1 MKALIITVIV
11 ILLVIFVGG
20 AVPLG
25 GASLFERIDSLIGT
39 NALMGLHYAT
49 FWIIYRGEATPGS
62 GITRTE
68 KDIRQFEEAPVG
80 FDKKKTYK
88 KLDEAAK

>member
-25 GASLFERIDSLIGT
+25 GASLFEHIDSVLGVD
-39 NALMGLHYAT
+39 ALMRVHYAT
-49 FWIIYRGEATPGS
+49 FWLLYRGEASPGS
-62 GITRTE
+62 GISRTR
-68 KDIRQFEEAPVG
+68 KDIQDFEKAPVG
-80 FDKKKTYK
+80 FDKQKTYR